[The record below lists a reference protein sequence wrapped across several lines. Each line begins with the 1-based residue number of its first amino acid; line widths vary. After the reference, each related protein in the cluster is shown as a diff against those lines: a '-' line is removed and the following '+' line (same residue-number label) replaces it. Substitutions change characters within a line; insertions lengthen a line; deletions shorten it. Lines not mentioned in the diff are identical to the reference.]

1 MGFDFDSLL
10 SHLLLQKASQGA
22 MSELFCKSSSREVPT
37 PKISGLEP
45 SERLLSVS
53 SILQSFLPHLQR
65 VLEQQT
71 DLQSPS
77 SRLLT
82 ELSNVRNRSTSLASV
97 ISCLYQNLFPNLPA
111 PEPAGGPTQLPPPQN
126 IFQQK
131 VYGCVVLRRFKE
143 FLLNVA
149 RELRTLKGRVCSR
162 PPANTFFWWVGKR
175 MERVKRVSVFHVQ
188 RTCVSLKVAGTSV
201 VFLQRICIYH
211 IYYLFPFPFCG
222 GQMCNGRGCMR
233 IVIRLWLSN
242 YLQMEI
248 YIASWWHWSELLTL
262 QSHCAESPKSKQW
275 NRQKSKHG
283 LWRNLGV
290 SFF

>member
-1 MGFDFDSLL
+1 
-10 SHLLLQKASQGA
+10 
-22 MSELFCKSSSREVPT
+22 MSELFCKSSSSEVPQ

-82 ELSNVRNRSTSLASV
+82 ELSNVRNRSASLASV

-111 PEPAGGPTQLPPPQN
+111 PEPAGGPTQMPPPQN

-131 VYGCVVLRRFKE
+131 VYGCVVLRRFKD

-149 RELRTLKGRVCSR
+149 RELRTLKSRVCR
-162 PPANTFFWWVGKR
+162 MPPANT
-175 MERVKRVSVFHVQ
+175 
-188 RTCVSLKVAGTSV
+188 
-201 VFLQRICIYH
+201 
-211 IYYLFPFPFCG
+211 LF
-222 GQMCNGRGCMR
+222 
-233 IVIRLWLSN
+233 
-242 YLQMEI
+242 
-248 YIASWWHWSELLTL
+248 
-262 QSHCAESPKSKQW
+262 
-275 NRQKSKHG
+275 
-283 LWRNLGV
+283 
-290 SFF
+290 

>member
-1 MGFDFDSLL
+1 MIGHMYFP
-10 SHLLLQKASQGA
+10 LLLQPTKSFPSALLSLLLVMAVHSSRTVSLSRSQNCGTPLQQSLKLTRLIHKESVELIRTYKASQGA
-22 MSELFCKSSSREVPT
+22 MSELFCKSSSSEVPQ

-82 ELSNVRNRSTSLASV
+82 ELSNVRNRSASLASV

-111 PEPAGGPTQLPPPQN
+111 PEPAGGPTQMPPPQN

-131 VYGCVVLRRFKE
+131 VYGCVVLRRFKD

-149 RELRTLKGRVCSR
+149 RELRTLKSRVCR
-162 PPANTFFWWVGKR
+162 MPPANT
-175 MERVKRVSVFHVQ
+175 
-188 RTCVSLKVAGTSV
+188 
-201 VFLQRICIYH
+201 
-211 IYYLFPFPFCG
+211 LF
-222 GQMCNGRGCMR
+222 
-233 IVIRLWLSN
+233 
-242 YLQMEI
+242 
-248 YIASWWHWSELLTL
+248 
-262 QSHCAESPKSKQW
+262 
-275 NRQKSKHG
+275 
-283 LWRNLGV
+283 
-290 SFF
+290 